1 MKFKPIQQM
10 SVYLNLEGSDKKL
23 GTLAWSSK
31 ERRAYFEYSAEFLA
45 APLPISPFHMKVGLI
60 AAPRDPF
67 DGLHGLFN
75 DSLPDGWGRLL
86 LDRRLQRA
94 GIDYTQLTPIDRLSA
109 VGRTG
114 MGALTYVP
122 EWPDDPK
129 QPTDADDLDWFADQV
144 DLVQTEMDVADID
157 RLQGAQGG
165 SAGARPK
172 IMIGFN
178 RAENTFVLDY
188 GQQLDPG
195 FERWMVKAPSSDD
208 PREIGA
214 EEKAYALMAV
224 AAGLEMAKTRV
235 FDTRKGR
242 RLFATKRF
250 DRTGAGRLHMHT
262 ASGLLNASH
271 REASLNYEQL
281 HKLTQMMTRDAAEVL
296 KMFRNMVFNVY
307 AKNRDDHAKNHA
319 FLMQGNGRW
328 SLAPAYDLTFSAGP
342 GGEHSAAI
350 AGEGRA
356 PGMPHLMAVARGAS
370 ISDQDAKNVIE
381 QVRTAVD
388 RWPEFAEKVRLSRS
402 RTVELDNFLNGNR
415 PAQTLRVSYD
425 RNDYSISTPTRAVK
439 TSSDDDTGGGAARSA
454 ESLFQVWW
462 QLLPNCG

>member
-1 MKFKPIQQM
+1 MKFKPIQQIK
-10 SVYLNLEGSDKKL
+10 VYLNLEGNERKL
-23 GTLAWSSK
+23 GTLAWSGK
-31 ERRAYFEYSAEFLA
+31 ERRAYFEYAAEFLTS
-45 APLPISPFHMKVGLI
+45 PLLISPFHMMAATGLI

-94 GIDYTQLTPIDRLSA
+94 GIDYTRLTPVDRLSA

-114 MGALTYVP
+114 MGALSYIP
-122 EWPDDPK
+122 ELPDDQK
-129 QPTDADDLDWFADQV
+129 QQAVTDLDWFADQV
-144 DLVQTEMDVADID
+144 ELVQTEMDIADID

-178 RAENTFVLDY
+178 QVENTCVLDY
-188 GQQLDPG
+188 GQPLGAG

-214 EEKAYALMAV
+214 EERAYALMAV
-224 AAGLEMAKTRV
+224 AAGLTMADTQLLE
-235 FDTRKGR
+235 TRKGR

-250 DRTGAGRLHMHT
+250 DRTPTGRLHMHT

-271 REASLNYEQL
+271 REASVNYEQL
-281 HKLTQMMTRDAAEVL
+281 HKLTHMMTRDAAEVL

-307 AKNRDDHAKNHA
+307 ARNRDDHAKNHA
-319 FLMQGNGRW
+319 FLMDGNGRW
-328 SLAPAYDLTFSAGP
+328 SLAPAYDLTFSSGP

-350 AGEGRA
+350 AGEGRT
-356 PGMPHLMAVARGAS
+356 PGMSHLLTVSKAAS
-370 ISDQDAKNVIE
+370 IPDQYAREVIE
-381 QVRTAVD
+381 QVREAVD
-388 RWPEFAEKVRLSRS
+388 RWPQFAEEVRLSRS
-402 RTVELDNFLNGNR
+402 RTAELDKFLNGNR
-415 PAQTLRVSYD
+415 LAD
-425 RNDYSISTPTRAVK
+425 RQ
-439 TSSDDDTGGGAARSA
+439 
-454 ESLFQVWW
+454 F
-462 QLLPNCG
+462 

>member
-1 MKFKPIQQM
+1 MKFKPVQRM
-10 SVYLNLEGSDKKL
+10 SVYLHLQGEEKKL

-31 ERRAYFEYSAEFLA
+31 ERRAYFEYSTEFLA
-45 APLPISPFHMKVGLI
+45 APLLISPFHMKAANGLI

-109 VGRTG
+109 VGATG

-122 EWPDDPK
+122 DLPDDQK
-129 QPTDADDLDWFADQV
+129 QPNDVDLDWFADQV
-144 DLVQTEMDVADID
+144 ELVQTEMDVADID
-157 RLQGAQGG
+157 SLQGAQGG

-178 RAENTFVLDY
+178 RAENTCVLDY
-188 GQQLDPG
+188 GQHLDSG
-195 FERWMVKAPSSDD
+195 VERWMVKAPSSED
-208 PREIGA
+208 PREIGT

-224 AAGLEMAKTRV
+224 AAGLEMAETRL

-250 DRTGAGRLHMHT
+250 DRTPVGRLHMHT

-319 FLMQGNGRW
+319 FLMDGNGRW
-328 SLAPAYDLTFSAGP
+328 SLAPAYDLTFSSGP

-350 AGEGRA
+350 AGEGRS
-356 PGMPHLMAVARGAS
+356 PGMPHLLAVARGAS
-370 ISDQDAKNVIE
+370 ISNQDAKDIIE
-381 QVRTAVD
+381 QVRTSVNQ
-388 RWPEFAEKVRLSRS
+388 WPQFAEKVGLSKS
-402 RTVELDNFLNGNR
+402 RTAELDKLLNGSR
-415 PAQTLRVSYD
+415 QA
-425 RNDYSISTPTRAVK
+425 
-439 TSSDDDTGGGAARSA
+439 
-454 ESLFQVWW
+454 
-462 QLLPNCG
+462 

>member
-1 MKFKPIQQM
+1 MKFKPIQQIK
-10 SVYLNLEGSDKKL
+10 VYLNLEGNERKL
-23 GTLAWSSK
+23 GTLAWSGK
-31 ERRAYFEYSAEFLA
+31 ERRAYFEYAAEFLTS
-45 APLPISPFHMKVGLI
+45 PLLISPFHMMAATGLI

-94 GIDYTQLTPIDRLSA
+94 GIDYTRLTPVDRLSA

-114 MGALTYVP
+114 MGALSYIP
-122 EWPDDPK
+122 ELPDDQK
-129 QPTDADDLDWFADQV
+129 QQAVTDLDWFADQV
-144 DLVQTEMDVADID
+144 ELVQTEMDIADID

-178 RAENTFVLDY
+178 QVENTCVLDY
-188 GQQLDPG
+188 GQPLGAG

-214 EEKAYALMAV
+214 EERAYALMAV
-224 AAGLEMAKTRV
+224 AAGLTMADTQLLE
-235 FDTRKGR
+235 TRKGR

-250 DRTGAGRLHMHT
+250 DRTPTGRLHMHT

-271 REASLNYEQL
+271 REASVNYEQL
-281 HKLTQMMTRDAAEVL
+281 HKLTHMMTRDAAEVL

-307 AKNRDDHAKNHA
+307 ARNRDDHAKNHA
-319 FLMQGNGRW
+319 FLMDGNGRW
-328 SLAPAYDLTFSAGP
+328 SLAPAYDLTFSSGP

-350 AGEGRA
+350 AGEGRT
-356 PGMPHLMAVARGAS
+356 PGMSHLLTVSKAAS
-370 ISDQDAKNVIE
+370 IPDQYAKEVIE
-381 QVRTAVD
+381 QIREAVD
-388 RWPEFAEKVRLSRS
+388 RWPQFAEEVRLSRS
-402 RTVELDNFLNGNR
+402 RTAELDKFLNGNR
-415 PAQTLRVSYD
+415 LAD
-425 RNDYSISTPTRAVK
+425 RQ
-439 TSSDDDTGGGAARSA
+439 
-454 ESLFQVWW
+454 F
-462 QLLPNCG
+462 

>member
-10 SVYLNLEGSDKKL
+10 SVYLNLEGSEKKL
-23 GTLAWSSK
+23 GTLAWSGK
-31 ERRAYFEYSAEFLA
+31 ERRAYFEYSAEFLT
-45 APLPISPFHMKVGLI
+45 APLLISPFHMKAATGLI

-109 VGRTG
+109 VGTTG
-114 MGALTYVP
+114 MGALTYAP
-122 EWPDDPK
+122 DLPDDQK
-129 QPTDADDLDWFADQV
+129 QPTDAVLDWFADQV
-144 DLVQTEMDVADID
+144 ELVQTEMDIADID
-157 RLQGAQGG
+157 SLQGAQGG

-178 RAENTFVLDY
+178 RAENTCVLDY
-188 GQQLDPG
+188 GQPLDPG

-208 PREIGA
+208 PLEIGA
-214 EEKAYALMAV
+214 EEKAYAFMAV
-224 AAGLEMAKTRV
+224 AAGLEMAETRL

-250 DRTGAGRLHMHT
+250 DRTPVGRLHMHT

-281 HKLTQMMTRDAAEVL
+281 HKVTHLMTRDAAEVL

-307 AKNRDDHAKNHA
+307 ARNRDDHAKNHA
-319 FLMQGNGRW
+319 FLMDGNGRW
-328 SLAPAYDLTFSAGP
+328 SLAPAYDLTFSSGP

-350 AGEGRA
+350 AGEGRT
-356 PGMPHLMAVARGAS
+356 PGMPHLLAVARGAS
-370 ISDQDAKNVIE
+370 ISDRDAKDVIE
-381 QVRTAVD
+381 HVRTAVD
-388 RWPEFAEKVRLSRS
+388 RWPQFAEKVGLSRS
-402 RTVELDNFLNGNR
+402 RTAELDKLLNGSR
-415 PAQTLRVSYD
+415 SAQTLRVTFE
-425 RNDYSISTPTRAVK
+425 RNDYSISRPTRTADAAR
-439 TSSDDDTGGGAARSA
+439 DDDTGGFSPKR
-454 ESLFQVWW
+454 
-462 QLLPNCG
+462 

>member
-10 SVYLNLEGSDKKL
+10 SVYLNLEGNEKKL
-23 GTLAWSSK
+23 GTLAWSGK

-45 APLPISPFHMKVGLI
+45 APLLISPFHMKAATGLI

-109 VGRTG
+109 VGRKG
-114 MGALTYVP
+114 MGALTYAP
-122 EWPDDPK
+122 DLPDDQK
-129 QPTDADDLDWFADQV
+129 QPTDAVLDWFADQV
-144 DLVQTEMDVADID
+144 ELVQTEMDIADID
-157 RLQGAQGG
+157 SLQGAQGG

-178 RAENTFVLDY
+178 RAENTCVLDY
-188 GQQLDPG
+188 GQPLDPG

-208 PREIGA
+208 PLEIGA
-214 EEKAYALMAV
+214 EEKAYAFMAV
-224 AAGLEMAKTRV
+224 AAGLEMAETRL

-250 DRTGAGRLHMHT
+250 DRTPVGRLHMHT

-281 HKLTQMMTRDAAEVL
+281 HKVTHLMTRDAAEVL

-307 AKNRDDHAKNHA
+307 ARNRDDHAKNHA
-319 FLMQGNGRW
+319 FLMDGNGRW
-328 SLAPAYDLTFSAGP
+328 SLAPAYDLTFSSGP

-350 AGEGRA
+350 AGEGRT
-356 PGMPHLMAVARGAS
+356 PGMPHLLAVARGAS
-370 ISDQDAKNVIE
+370 ISDRDAKDVIE
-381 QVRTAVD
+381 HVRTAVD
-388 RWPEFAEKVRLSRS
+388 RWPQFAEKVGLSRS
-402 RTVELDNFLNGNR
+402 RTAELDKLLNGSR
-415 PAQTLRVSYD
+415 PAQTLRVTFE
-425 RNDYSISTPTRAVK
+425 RNDYSISRPTRTA
-439 TSSDDDTGGGAARSA
+439 DAARNDDTGGFSPKR
-454 ESLFQVWW
+454 
-462 QLLPNCG
+462 